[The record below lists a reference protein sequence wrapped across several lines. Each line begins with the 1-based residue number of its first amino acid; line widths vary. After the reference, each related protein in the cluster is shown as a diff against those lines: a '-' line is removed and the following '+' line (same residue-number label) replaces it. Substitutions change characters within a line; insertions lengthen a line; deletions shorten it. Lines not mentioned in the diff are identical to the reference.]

1 MAKQKQQITW
11 QEYLELKAIA
21 EKVLSKDMR
30 SANHFKATYV
40 PYYEGETEM
49 LYRQF
54 VNEAH
59 RKFNDTM
66 DCLQELLLG
75 VYDPDKRTR

>member
-1 MAKQKQQITW
+1 MTKQQITW
-11 QEYLELKAIA
+11 KEYLEYKAIA
-21 EKVLSKDMR
+21 EKILSKDMR

-59 RKFNDTM
+59 
-66 DCLQELLLG
+66 CLQELLLG
-75 VYDPDKRTR
+75 VYDPDKRIR